1 MDLGGFQDPCVPQM
15 LNKGTKIDFCVIKW
29 IFLREH
35 VHLKRIETT
44 RFFGKCLSLVSG
56 EDFIDYLKV
65 ENDIV

>member
-35 VHLKRIETT
+35 VHLKGLRQQD
-44 RFFGKCLSLVSG
+44 SLVHVSG
-56 EDFIDYLKV
+56 LVSWFGLR
-65 ENDIV
+65 